1 MVLEFSRCVA
11 LIAMALYLPSAQAGI
26 VLNTT
31 RVIYQGSDKEA
42 SLGVQNTGTGEI
54 LLQSWLEAGLPRV
67 NELDSSTSNR
77 SAEDKQLLL
86 KDASDLSFIVTPAL
100 ARMPGGGRQLLR
112 IIHSGANL
120 PADRESVLWLN
131 VQEIPQ
137 TAAENTLQVAI
148 RQRIKVF
155 FRPKGLQ
162 GDPLQAP
169 EKLQWKLLAGDVLR
183 VYNTGPYHVSMLKIT
198 AQQRGRELA
207 TLDSGMLA
215 PHQQLSLALAHRA
228 DEVPVELSFIS
239 INDFGGQVRYSAT
252 LSGSDTGYARKT
264 EPR

>member
-1 MVLEFSRCVA
+1 MVLDFFRCVA

-67 NELDSSTSNR
+67 NE
-77 SAEDKQLLL
+77 SASDKPSEDKRLPLQG
-86 KDASDLSFIVTPAL
+86 ASDLSFIVTPAL

-183 VYNTGPYHVSMLKIT
+183 VDNTGPYHVSMLKIT

-207 TLDSGMLA
+207 TLGSGMLA
-215 PHQQLSLALAHRA
+215 PHQQLILALAHRS